1 MPFGYRRKRRFTFV
15 KRRFG
20 YGGIRKRRYVRKR
33 RAYVRGSSK
42 RAARPELKNN
52 WIAPAVNNFNTAWGS
67 AKDITATSIVQG
79 TDANNR
85 IGRVIVVRKLQ
96 FLIDVQANPL
106 SILPLECARLVIW
119 RQNSIIGNASSWADL
134 YDNGRQ
140 ASNQMVVWGVRV
152 PGNRDYTILYD
163 KRIMCSSSASGFST
177 PATVRHIRRITLRF
191 KKGLRVTYSAG
202 GAGWTENTRPNHLW
216 FNTLGE
222 QGFGTNYPTGL
233 VAYKM
238 WFHDI

>member
-1 MPFGYRRKRRFTFV
+1 MPFGYRRKRRLTFV
-15 KRRFG
+15 KRAFG
-20 YGGIRKRRYVRKR
+20 YGGIRKRRYVRR
-33 RAYVRGSSK
+33 RKYVRRGT
-42 RAARPELKNN
+42 RRPARPELKAN
-52 WIAPAVNNFNTAWGS
+52 WIPPASNNFNTVWGS
-67 AKDITATSIVQG
+67 AKDITATSIVLG
-79 TDANNR
+79 TDSNNR

-119 RQNSIIGNASSWADL
+119 RQNSIIGNASQWADL
-134 YDNGRQ
+134 YDSGRQ
-140 ASNQMVVWGVRV
+140 TVNQMPVWGVRV

-163 KRIMCSSSASGFST
+163 KRIMCSSSASSFST

-202 GAGWTENTRPNHLW
+202 GAGFTDTTRPNHLW

-222 QGFGTNYPTGL
+222 QGFGTNYPTGNI
-233 VAYKM
+233 AYKV
-238 WFHDI
+238 WFTDV